1 MTVSARLDPRTRA
14 LLTRYCRTHRV
25 TQTEAIQRGIALLAQ
40 EQPAEYAVKHHPAYL
55 AYLAVR
61 DRVAPVERRRG
72 ESNSDLMRRKLH
84 EKHRR

>member
-14 LLTRYCRTHRV
+14 LLTRYCRTYRV
-25 TQTEAIQRGIALLAQ
+25 TQTEAIQRGIALLAR
-40 EQPAEYAVKHHPAYL
+40 EQTADYAVKHHPAYL

-61 DRVAPVERRRG
+61 DRVAPVRRRRG
-72 ESNSDLMRRKLH
+72 ESNSELIRRKLR